1 MSEPATNAGMNTLV
15 AVAIAP
21 CGTGDELSAEV
32 AEVVRVIRESGL
44 PNRTTSMF
52 TEIEGDWDEV
62 MQVVRDNL
70 DISAYLVLGP
80 ENTLGRPV
88 GDVVAQA
95 LDAGFTC
102 IQVRSKVA
110 SAREIIALTGDA
122 AQAIAQAGKT
132 GQVALLIDDRLDCV
146 LAAREQGIAV
156 DGVHVG
162 QSDIPVEVC
171 RKLLGPDAIVGLSAR
186 CEEMLEYV
194 KTADMS
200 LVDYLGIGPLH
211 ETETKRDCGRAADG
225 SIITKSFEDLAAL
238 HAASPVPIVVGGGVK
253 TADLPQLKAT
263 GVDGFF
269 VVSAVC
275 SADDPYAAAKEL
287 VDTWQQA

>member
-1 MSEPATNAGMNTLV
+1 MS
-15 AVAIAP
+15 I
-21 CGTGDELSAEV
+21 
-32 AEVVRVIRESGL
+32 
-44 PNRTTSMF
+44 
-52 TEIEGDWDEV
+52 
-62 MQVVRDNL
+62 RDNL

-122 AQAIAQAGKT
+122 AGNRTGRQDRSGRLADRRPPGLRTRRAQ
-132 GQVALLIDDRLDCV
+132 
-146 LAAREQGIAV
+146 QGIAV

-171 RKLLGPDAIVGLSAR
+171 RNSGPRCHRGPFGP

-275 SADDPYAAAKEL
+275 SADDPHAAAKEL

>member
-1 MSEPATNAGMNTLV
+1 MS
-15 AVAIAP
+15 I
-21 CGTGDELSAEV
+21 
-32 AEVVRVIRESGL
+32 
-44 PNRTTSMF
+44 
-52 TEIEGDWDEV
+52 
-62 MQVVRDNL
+62 RDNL

-88 GDVVAQA
+88 DDVVAQA

-122 AQAIAQAGKT
+122 AKAIAQAGKT
-132 GQVALLIDDRLDCV
+132 GHVALLIDDRLDCV

-253 TADLPQLKAT
+253 TADLPQLKTT

-275 SADDPYAAAKEL
+275 SADDPHAAAKEL